1 MAFRKDPKTGRKV
14 AVGAVVAGIGGF
26 VAGILTAPKS
36 GKETRAE
43 LAEQASAVKNDAEI
57 ELAVA
62 QRELG
67 IVIKD
72 AQAKTANLGAKAK
85 EELNEALIRAKD
97 AQSKAVIVMKAF
109 KAGQAEDPELN
120 KAVKQ
125 AKQAQKNLGKFLKS

>member
-1 MAFRKDPKTGRKV
+1 MPFRKDPKTGRKV
-14 AVGAVVAGIGGF
+14 ALGAAVAAVGGF

-43 LAEQASAVKNDAEI
+43 LAEQAGAVKNDAEVQ
-57 ELAVA
+57 LALA

-67 IVIKD
+67 NVIKE
-72 AQAKTANLGAKAK
+72 AQAKTVNLGSQAK
-85 EELNEALIRAKD
+85 EEFNEALIRAKD
-97 AQSKAVIVMKAF
+97 AQSKTKIVLKAF
-109 KAGQAEDPELN
+109 RYGQAEDQELN